1 MLTKAVSIYSILDIP
16 EPKRDSWYPPACHE
30 PIQNGQILI
39 FDIQTQRALSYCLLV
54 LYSPS
59 QRIIALCQMELV

>member
-39 FDIQTQRALSYCLLV
+39 FDI
-54 LYSPS
+54 
-59 QRIIALCQMELV
+59 